1 MAGDITLGHDRCI
14 NDALEDLRCEPRSIQ
29 VQVSVFPNFCAAHGI
44 DAGFHSNLGR
54 TQRIVDRAYLLLR
67 FEFALRPER
76 IGFRFDSDLHLSK
89 LIGETNGE
97 RRGYINLLDLQVPED
112 LVEDLRRSRKL
123 GAPALPS
130 FLVLRVSEYLV
141 DCSLA
146 FRSIKFQIIHDQV
159 PLAAFLDEDK
169 WVRCEEASC
178 PEHVRVSLACAV
190 DKASVRRFR
199 FQHVILIEMSKTA
212 GIIVIG
218 NEILSGKTRDENS
231 LYLARELRDLG
242 VDVRK
247 ISVIADELLLIA
259 DEVRNFSNSYDYVFT
274 TGGVGPTHDDLT
286 MEGIANA
293 FGRHIHRN
301 AEIEASIRHFYS
313 RELIDGNLRMADV
326 PEGARLVGG
335 KGMWFPV
342 VAVENVYVFPG
353 VPEILRKKFER
364 IKETFREA
372 PFYLREIYL
381 KADEGQIA
389 ATLHRALQEFPGL
402 LLGSYPYFDN
412 PVYSI
417 KLTLES
423 KDLSYLER
431 AHATI
436 LSELARIDLYP
447 LNVGA

>member
-1 MAGDITLGHDRCI
+1 
-14 NDALEDLRCEPRSIQ
+14 
-29 VQVSVFPNFCAAHGI
+29 
-44 DAGFHSNLGR
+44 
-54 TQRIVDRAYLLLR
+54 
-67 FEFALRPER
+67 
-76 IGFRFDSDLHLSK
+76 
-89 LIGETNGE
+89 
-97 RRGYINLLDLQVPED
+97 
-112 LVEDLRRSRKL
+112 
-123 GAPALPS
+123 
-130 FLVLRVSEYLV
+130 
-141 DCSLA
+141 
-146 FRSIKFQIIHDQV
+146 
-159 PLAAFLDEDK
+159 
-169 WVRCEEASC
+169 
-178 PEHVRVSLACAV
+178 
-190 DKASVRRFR
+190 
-199 FQHVILIEMSKTA
+199 MSKTA

-364 IKETFREA
+364 IKETFRDA

-431 AHATI
+431 AHALI
-436 LSELARIDLYP
+436 LSQLAKIDLYP
-447 LNVGA
+447 LNVGS